1 MSSKIDGI
9 INDITDPQTRRA
21 VKAMYDEM
29 ASVINNH
36 THNADG
42 SETGSYY
49 TSKPRTNAEGV
60 SAGDPAEI

>member
-1 MSSKIDGI
+1 MSSYIDSL
-9 INDITDPQTRRA
+9 INDISDPQTRRA

-42 SETGSYY
+42 SEAGSYY
-49 TSKPRTNAEGV
+49 TSKPRTNAETV